1 MKLKLLKGLTLAL
14 AFTLVGAV
22 VVPVYAANTNGNV
35 IDQEMLDGE
44 MDMDEDCGSLELD
57 AGLAEMDHAFED
69 SKETLE
75 GFNVEGFTELFSE
88 ALTSENDPVNTVY
101 DDYSLQTGSDNDGA
115 ITEEVSNQ
123 SEMDE
128 MLENMKKVGSYSEDL
143 GDGLVMEVTEY
154 VKEHPSLSRANVNK
168 VEHTFSSNPYDYI
181 QNSEYYDNVV
191 KLGVAALPELENML
205 KTSENNGLNEYI
217 IAIAIEEISHA
228 DVNAILENPDGC
240 GWENAKEFS
249 GEWAKIKAEANVRVE
264 KIIQSNA
271 LENKEK
277 AALISDYGVLAVP
290 VMEQY
295 ISNNKMER
303 SGNDLKDELTQ
314 VMNSYGLSTEEVSM
328 VSDYIEAK

>member
-101 DDYSLQTGSDNDGA
+101 DDYSLQTGSDNMEKIDKS
-115 ITEEVSNQ
+115 IQREIREQT
-123 SEMDE
+123 
-128 MLENMKKVGSYSEDL
+128 DL
-143 GDGLVMEVTEY
+143 
-154 VKEHPSLSRANVNK
+154 S
-168 VEHTFSSNPYDYI
+168 FSSNPYDYI

>member
-168 VEHTFSSNPYDYI
+168 VEHTLSYKF
-181 QNSEYYDNVV
+181 
-191 KLGVAALPELENML
+191 K
-205 KTSENNGLNEYI
+205 
-217 IAIAIEEISHA
+217 
-228 DVNAILENPDGC
+228 
-240 GWENAKEFS
+240 S
-249 GEWAKIKAEANVRVE
+249 GNTVHI
-264 KIIQSNA
+264 
-271 LENKEK
+271 
-277 AALISDYGVLAVP
+277 
-290 VMEQY
+290 QY
-295 ISNNKMER
+295 ILRGIFKYNGSTSSCVNVNNYYHRSTNTYKVSHSARR
-303 SGNDLKDELTQ
+303 SGN
-314 VMNSYGLSTEEVSM
+314 SAYGVCTLIS
-328 VSDYIEAK
+328 AKTGKVASHKNFRLWVTASGKVYSKVY